1 MIPPPIQA
9 RAEHAT
15 TDESSGSLAPAPK
28 PQVKLVKING
38 KLTAVPV
45 QVEEP
50 EEASASEHIN
60 ESARVIEPVRTIAP
74 VRAVESVS
82 AIEPVQDVVS
92 TEENKS
98 GLLHYGPGVTLQN
111 LLQQAIERNAS
122 DLHVHSGAVL
132 RLRVDGNFI
141 DATPEVLDSQECG
154 SLIMSILSEVQ
165 LKQLN
170 EKFQVDF
177 AYEISGVGRF
187 RANVYKQQRGYD
199 AVFRAIKP
207 EPPTLADLGL
217 PKELEKYTDFHQ
229 GLMLFTGPA
238 GCGKS
243 SSMAAM
249 VDLINKRRPDH
260 ILTIEDP
267 IEYVHTS
274 NSCNV
279 TQREVGAQTESFPTA
294 LRAALRED
302 PDVIV
307 IGELRDLETIS
318 LAITAAET
326 GHLVMA
332 TLHTSNA
339 IRTINR
345 LLGVFPPDQTCQIRR
360 MLSESLKVVISQR
373 LVQRADHRGQV
384 AALEVMVNNNAVA
397 NLIRENRTYQIKS
410 ILQTGRAQ
418 GQRLLDAS
426 LSQLMKDRII
436 SKREAIKHA
445 EEPENF
451 K

>member
-1 MIPPPIQA
+1 MTPPPVHT
-9 RAEHAT
+9 RAELPQF
-15 TDESSGSLAPAPK
+15 ESEHTSTRTPVTK
-28 PQVKLVKING
+28 PQMRLVKIDG
-38 KLTAVPV
+38 KLTAIPV
-45 QVEEP
+45 QVE
-50 EEASASEHIN
+50 
-60 ESARVIEPVRTIAP
+60 AP
-74 VRAVESVS
+74 VQADNSVQTVAHLRALKPTRAVEPVH
-82 AIEPVQDVVS
+82 AAEPVHAEKSSILNYYAGVS
-92 TEENKS
+92 
-98 GLLHYGPGVTLQN
+98 LQN
-111 LLQQAIERNAS
+111 LLQQAVEQNAS
-122 DLHVHSGAVL
+122 DLHIHSGAFL
-132 RLRVDGNFI
+132 RIRVEGKFLQ
-141 DATPEVLDSQECG
+141 ATPTTMSSQECEH
-154 SLIMSILSEVQ
+154 LIMEILSQ
-165 LKQLN
+165 SQLN
-170 EKFQVDF
+170 RLEEKHQVDF
-177 AYEISGVGRF
+177 AYEIKGVGRF

-199 AVFRAIKP
+199 AVFRVIKP
-207 EPPTLADLGL
+207 VPPTLADLGL
-217 PKELEKYTDFHQ
+217 PKEFEKYTEFHQ

-243 SSMAAM
+243 STMAAM
-249 VDLINKRRPDH
+249 ADLINKCRTDH

-267 IEYVHTS
+267 IEYVHPS
-274 NSCNV
+274 SSCNV
-279 TQREVGAQTESFPTA
+279 TQREVGLQTESFPTA

-345 LLGVFPPDQTCQIRR
+345 LLSVFPPDQICQISR

-373 LVQRADHRGQV
+373 LVQRADNQGQV
-384 AALEVMVNNNAVA
+384 AALEVMINNNAVA
-397 NLIRENRTYQIKS
+397 NLIRENRTFQIKS
-410 ILQTGRAQ
+410 IMQTGRAQ

-426 LSQLMKDRII
+426 LTQLMKDKVIT
-436 SKREAIKHA
+436 KKEAIKHA

>member
-1 MIPPPIQA
+1 MQA
-9 RAEHAT
+9 RADLASL
-15 TDESSGSLAPAPK
+15 DKSSESPTPSAK
-28 PQVKLVKING
+28 PQVKLVKVDG
-38 KLTAVPV
+38 KLTVVPV
-45 QVEEP
+45 QTAQTEKAVAPGLSSRPAQSSEP
-50 EEASASEHIN
+50 LRI
-60 ESARVIEPVRTIAP
+60 IDPEPAP
-74 VRAVESVS
+74 RPSSFTERRPVTEVS
-82 AIEPVQDVVS
+82 KS
-92 TEENKS
+92 KS
-98 GLLHYGPGVTLQN
+98 GLLDYASDTSLKD
-111 LLQQAIERNAS
+111 LLQQAMERGAS

-132 RLRVDGNFI
+132 RIRVAGNFV
-141 DATPEVLDSQECG
+141 DATADILDSQVCKG
-154 SLIMSILSEVQ
+154 LITGILSETQ
-165 LKQLN
+165 IKRLHDKLQI
-170 EKFQVDF
+170 DF
-177 AYEISGVGRF
+177 AYEIPGVGRF
-187 RANVYKQQRGYD
+187 RANVYKQQRGLD
-199 AVFRAIKP
+199 AVFRTIKP
-207 EPPTLADLGL
+207 APPTLAELGL
-217 PKELEKYTDFHQ
+217 PREFEKFTEFHQ

-243 SSMAAM
+243 STMAAM
-249 VDLINKRRPDH
+249 VDLINTRRPDH

-267 IEYVHTS
+267 IEYVHAS
-274 NSCNV
+274 KSCNV
-279 TQREVGAQTESFPTA
+279 TQREVGAQTVSFPTA

-345 LLGVFPPDQTCQIRR
+345 LLSVFPPDQMCQVSR

-373 LVQRADHRGQV
+373 LVQRADNSGQV

-397 NLIRENRTYQIKS
+397 NLIRENRTHQIKS
-410 ILQTGRAQ
+410 ILQTGRAK

-426 LSQLMKDRII
+426 LSQLMKERVIT
-436 SKREAIKHA
+436 SKEALRHA
-445 EEPENF
+445 EEPEGL

>member
-1 MIPPPIQA
+1 MTPHPM
-9 RAEHAT
+9 RASA
-15 TDESSGSLAPAPK
+15 DLAPTESGFSSSPDSAAK

-38 KLTAVPV
+38 KLTVVPIQAVETAPAVKPV
-45 QVEEP
+45 QTVKP
-50 EEASASEHIN
+50 VQLV
-60 ESARVIEPVRTIAP
+60 ESAPPPEAP
-74 VRAVESVS
+74 QVAGSV
-82 AIEPVQDVVS
+82 DRD
-92 TEENKS
+92 KS
-98 GLLHYGPGVTLQN
+98 IGLNYGPDVTIQN

-132 RLRVDGNFI
+132 RIRVGGKFC
-141 DATPEVLDSQECG
+141 DATTAVLSSQECER
-154 SLIMSILSEVQ
+154 LITDMLSEVH
-165 LKQLN
+165 LKQLK

-177 AYEISGVGRF
+177 AYEIPGVGRF
-187 RANVYKQQRGYD
+187 RANIYKQQRGYD

-207 EPPTLADLGL
+207 KPPTLADLDL
-217 PKELEKYTDFHQ
+217 PKEFEKYTEFHQ

-243 SSMAAM
+243 STMAAM
-249 VDLINKRRPDH
+249 ADLINKRRSDH

-267 IEYVHTS
+267 IEYVHES
-274 NSCNV
+274 DSCNV
-279 TQREVGAQTESFPTA
+279 TQREVGAQTASFPTA

-345 LLGVFPPDQTCQIRR
+345 LLGVFPPDQICQIRR

-373 LVQRADHRGQV
+373 LVERADNRGQV

-426 LSQLMKDRII
+426 LTQLMKDKVIT
-436 SKREAIKHA
+436 KKEAIKHA

>member
-1 MIPPPIQA
+1 MTPHPM
-9 RAEHAT
+9 RASA
-15 TDESSGSLAPAPK
+15 DLAPTESGFSSSPDSDAK

-38 KLTAVPV
+38 KLTVVPIQAVETAPAVKPV
-45 QVEEP
+45 QTVKP
-50 EEASASEHIN
+50 VQLV
-60 ESARVIEPVRTIAP
+60 ESAPPPEALQVAG
-74 VRAVESVS
+74 SV
-82 AIEPVQDVVS
+82 DRD
-92 TEENKS
+92 KS
-98 GLLHYGPGVTLQN
+98 IGLNYGPDVTIQN

-132 RLRVDGNFI
+132 RIRVGGKFC
-141 DATPEVLDSQECG
+141 DATTAVLSSQECER
-154 SLIMSILSEVQ
+154 LITDMLSEVHLEQ
-165 LKQLN
+165 LK

-177 AYEISGVGRF
+177 AYEIPGVGRF
-187 RANVYKQQRGYD
+187 RANIYKQQRGYD

-207 EPPTLADLGL
+207 KPPTLEDLGL
-217 PKELEKYTDFHQ
+217 PKEFEKYTEFHQ

-243 SSMAAM
+243 STMAAM
-249 VDLINKRRPDH
+249 ADLINKRRSEH

-267 IEYVHTS
+267 IEYVHES
-274 NSCNV
+274 DSCNV
-279 TQREVGAQTESFPTA
+279 TQREVGAQTASFPTA

-345 LLGVFPPDQTCQIRR
+345 LLGVLNWSW
-360 MLSESLKVVISQR
+360 LSP
-373 LVQRADHRGQV
+373 
-384 AALEVMVNNNAVA
+384 
-397 NLIRENRTYQIKS
+397 S
-410 ILQTGRAQ
+410 IVSCR
-418 GQRLLDAS
+418 
-426 LSQLMKDRII
+426 
-436 SKREAIKHA
+436 
-445 EEPENF
+445 
-451 K
+451 

>member
-1 MIPPPIQA
+1 MTSPPVHA
-9 RAEHAT
+9 RADFAQF
-15 TDESSGSLAPAPK
+15 ESRHSSTQTSDAK
-28 PQVKLVKING
+28 PQVRLVKIDG

-45 QVEEP
+45 QEK
-50 EEASASEHIN
+50 
-60 ESARVIEPVRTIAP
+60 EPVRADKPVQAATPHRVVELAP
-74 VRAVESVS
+74 AAEPTPAVE
-82 AIEPVQDVVS
+82 PVHAQKSDVL
-92 TEENKS
+92 N
-98 GLLHYGPGVTLQN
+98 YAPGVTLQN
-111 LLQQAIERNAS
+111 LLQQTLERNAS
-122 DLHVHSGAVL
+122 DLHIHSGAFL
-132 RLRVDGNFI
+132 RIRVDGSFL
-141 DATPEVLDSQECG
+141 EVSPAVMSSQECEH
-154 SLIMSILSEVQ
+154 LIMEILSEPQ
-165 LKQLN
+165 LKRLK

-177 AYEISGVGRF
+177 AYEIPGVGRF

-199 AVFRAIKP
+199 AVFRVIKP
-207 EPPTLADLGL
+207 APPTLADLGL
-217 PKELEKYTDFHQ
+217 PKEFEKYTEFHQ

-243 SSMAAM
+243 STMAAM
-249 VDLINKRRPDH
+249 ADLINKRRPDH

-267 IEYVHTS
+267 IEYVHAS
-274 NSCNV
+274 KSCNV
-279 TQREVGAQTESFPTA
+279 TQREVGLQTESFPTA

-345 LLGVFPPDQTCQIRR
+345 LLSVFPPDQICQIRR

-373 LVQRADHRGQV
+373 LVQRADDRGQV
-384 AALEVMVNNNAVA
+384 AALEVMINNNAVA

-426 LSQLMKDRII
+426 LTQLMKDRVIT
-436 SKREAIKHA
+436 KKEAIKHA